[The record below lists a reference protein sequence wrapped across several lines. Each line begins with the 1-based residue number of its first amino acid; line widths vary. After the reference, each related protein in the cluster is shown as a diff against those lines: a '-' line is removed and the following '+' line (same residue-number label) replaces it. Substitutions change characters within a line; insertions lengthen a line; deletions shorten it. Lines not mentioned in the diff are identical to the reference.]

1 MSDSASSNIP
11 WASLAVLAAFVSSTL
26 LVPQAFEHMRPPEK
40 ERAQPALSS
49 ELEVDARLWEDPFMA
64 WRRTESERRERCEKE
79 RQSGAKTIPKDCDE
93 HQVHERR
100 SPDSLLAAMR
110 RTVEE
115 VETGTAPEE
124 ARIDA
129 SVMSSGTAP
138 GVVHKMSFSPPA
150 PKAEAAMADH
160 LVMAVMVP
168 GNPFVGAEE
177 ARRRTRYAIL
187 SGLQAKH
194 YLPVNAERMGLL
206 EFRWDEQDR
215 RRHGGAAKASHL
227 AKAAPGGKESIDTF
241 VAPYELLLP
250 SSHAR
255 GSAEASYRSIAVLW
269 INEAALP
276 TPKLDAFAHVLHDVF
291 EKAAT
296 PPRLAV
302 IGPSGSDALQVA
314 LHDLAE
320 AADEHRPVEEGA
332 RRGYV
337 HLAHAEIFSP
347 SATVPDRELTEL
359 TRWRNAQVPEAA
371 KGSDDLPARRQRRS
385 RDLERF
391 LTEKLA
397 LLLPAGD
404 KPTVHIERTIAT
416 DSLLLKS
423 LVSELRLRL
432 PPHSPRRIVLLAER
446 DSLYSQALVS
456 QFRAR
461 LAKANWQSR
470 EACGYENVMAGPSD
484 REPPEVEVAYFYRG
498 IDGVTMR
505 EGGDK
510 VGEQTG
516 TRRQGPIEW
525 PEARD
530 QLDYLRRIAGTL
542 KDSETHAVYVDDSNG
557 QKVRRQPAPIGAIGI
572 FALDVHDKLLVL
584 QALRD
589 NFPDKV
595 FFTTDMDA
603 RYLHPE
609 VVGFTRNLVIASSLP
624 TSFPNPKAQDG
635 VPPFRD
641 VYQSSAFVAA
651 RRAACRA
658 ADCKEQ
664 EAALFKPALDCP
676 SVYEVGRTG
685 PFAVQGYDLQA
696 RPTPAT
702 GLRAVV
708 AALLI
713 FVIAFA
719 LFVWPSTPA
728 MVSARSFLL
737 DEPSPL
743 PGDQSGLKAGS
754 AVIVAMHFA
763 LLVFIVGSVLE
774 FVNQAGLGLAHIGQV
789 AAWVSAAVCVGLLL
803 LRIERKQ
810 AAEDATRAARWRA
823 RLGVDPRRRMALS
836 GAAVVGVVSVA
847 VWSLWPKPL
856 SQPCQDCEPAAWIEG
871 ISAWPSHLLHI
882 MAMFVILWAL
892 DDLWSHARRSR
903 RLDKEWLAAGQIG
916 SCGQALP
923 AGPWA
928 RCRHW
933 IESNTLLLWR
943 RSDGLGVDFQDLWCQ
958 YEHRGRGRA
967 RLARVMFGWVATTV
981 IVYLLFTGFSEG
993 YVPEVPVRGLGHRRL
1008 IAGTFYALLALL
1020 PLLVFAV
1027 ADAHMLAC
1035 RFIWHLK
1042 GARSFYP
1049 EPTLR
1054 RFARELGDKQV
1065 DAWMAHVAA
1074 DPAQRSD
1081 APANDA
1087 SPHTLLDD
1095 WIDMQVVERRTA
1107 LVAPLIIGPFIVLAL
1122 MVVARSRLLDAWA
1135 VTMPIALAVAGYCA
1149 WLIGLAALL
1158 RHAAQSARDVSLER
1172 MKADLRWLRGAGP
1185 ARQQLVGPFSRL
1197 IQSVENNRS
1206 GAFASFF
1213 DQPLFKALL
1222 VPLGGAG
1229 GAQLF
1234 DQLLLAR

>member
-1 MSDSASSNIP
+1 VQIAQAAEKLQNPQRPQKAGIAMSN
-11 WASLAVLAAFVSSTL
+11 
-26 LVPQAFEHMRPPEK
+26 
-40 ERAQPALSS
+40 
-49 ELEVDARLWEDPFMA
+49 
-64 WRRTESERRERCEKE
+64 
-79 RQSGAKTIPKDCDE
+79 
-93 HQVHERR
+93 
-100 SPDSLLAAMR
+100 
-110 RTVEE
+110 
-115 VETGTAPEE
+115 
-124 ARIDA
+124 
-129 SVMSSGTAP
+129 
-138 GVVHKMSFSPPA
+138 
-150 PKAEAAMADH
+150 H

-187 SGLQAKH
+187 SGLQAKQ

-206 EFRWDEQDR
+206 EFRWDGQDR
-215 RRHGGAAKASHL
+215 ERHGGKSKAPRAAP
-227 AKAAPGGKESIDTF
+227 APGGRESIDTF

-250 SSHAR
+250 SARAR
-255 GSAEASYRSIAVLW
+255 GDAEPSYRSIAVLW

-276 TPKLDAFAHVLHDVF
+276 APKLDAFAHVLHDVF
-291 EKAAT
+291 QQAAT

-302 IGPSGSDALQVA
+302 IGPSGSDALQIA

-320 AADEHRPVEEGA
+320 AADGHRPVEEGA
-332 RRGYV
+332 RLGYA

-347 SATVPDRELTEL
+347 AATVPDRELTEL
-359 TRWRNAQVPEAA
+359 ARWRNAQLPEAER
-371 KGSDDLPARRQRRS
+371 GTDDLPAKRQRRS
-385 RDLERF
+385 RDLELF

-397 LLLPAGD
+397 LLLPPEE
-404 KPTVHIERTIAT
+404 KPTVHIERTIAS

-456 QFRAR
+456 QFKAR
-461 LAKANWQSR
+461 LTRASWQSR
-470 EACGYENVMAGPSD
+470 EGCGYDKVETAPPGRD
-484 REPPEVEVAYFYRG
+484 APEVEVAYFYRG

-505 EGGDK
+505 EGADK
-510 VGEQTG
+510 VAEPKG
-516 TRRQGPIEW
+516 TKRQGPIEW

-542 KDSETHAVYVDDSNG
+542 KDSETHAVYTEDATG

-584 QALRD
+584 QALHD
-589 NFPDKV
+589 SFPDKV

-624 TSFPNPKAQDG
+624 TSFPDARAQDG

-641 VYQSSAFVAA
+641 VYQSSAFVAS
-651 RRAACRA
+651 RRAACRD
-658 ADCKEQ
+658 ADCKEK
-664 EAALFKPALDCP
+664 ERAMFKPALDCP

-696 RPTPAT
+696 RPAPAT

-713 FVIAFA
+713 VAIAFA

-728 MVSARSFLL
+728 MVSARSFVLN
-737 DEPSPL
+737 EPSPL
-743 PGDQSGLKAGS
+743 PGDHPGLKPGS

-789 AAWVSAAVCVGLLL
+789 AAWVAAAVCVALLL
-803 LRIERKQ
+803 LRMERQ
-810 AAEDATRAARWRA
+810 NAAEDATRTARWRA
-823 RLGVDPRRRMALS
+823 RLGVDPHRRLALS
-836 GAAVVGVVSVA
+836 GVAVTVVAGVA
-847 VWSLWPKPL
+847 VWSLWPTTLP
-856 SQPCQDCEPAAWIEG
+856 QPCQDCEPAAWIEG

-903 RLDKEWLAAGQIG
+903 RLDKDWLAAGQIG
-916 SCGQALP
+916 SCGQAP
-923 AGPWA
+923 PSGAWA

-933 IESNTLLLWR
+933 IESNTLALWR
-943 RSDGLGVDFQDLWCQ
+943 RDDGEGVDFHDLWCQ

-967 RLARVMFGWVATTV
+967 RMARVMFWWVATTT
-981 IVYLLFTGFSEG
+981 IVYILFTSFSEG

-1008 IAGTFYALLALL
+1008 IAGTFYVLLGLL
-1020 PLLVFAV
+1020 PLLVVAV

-1049 EPTLR
+1049 EATLR
-1054 RFARELGDKQV
+1054 RFARELGDTQV
-1065 DAWMAHVAA
+1065 DAWMSHVAA
-1074 DPAQRSD
+1074 DPSRRCD
-1081 APANDA
+1081 AATNDA

-1107 LVAPLIIGPFIVLAL
+1107 MVAPLIIGPFIVLAL
-1122 MVVARSRLLDAWA
+1122 MVVARSRLLDSWA
-1135 VTMPIALAVAGYCA
+1135 VTMPIALAAAGYCA

-1158 RHAAQSARDVSLER
+1158 RHAAQSAREVSLER

-1185 ARQQLVGPFSRL
+1185 ARQQLIGPFKRL
-1197 IQSVENNRS
+1197 IESVESNRS

-1234 DQLLLAR
+1234 DQLLLAH